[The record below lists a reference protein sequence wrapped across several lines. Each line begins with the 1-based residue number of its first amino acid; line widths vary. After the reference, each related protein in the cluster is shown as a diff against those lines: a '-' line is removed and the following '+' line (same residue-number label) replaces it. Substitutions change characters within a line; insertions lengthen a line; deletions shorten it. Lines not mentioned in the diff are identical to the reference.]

1 MKIRR
6 PQPAFAACV
15 IELQA
20 GAAPSDIQLLP
31 DGEFRA
37 TDGRPFDAPAW
48 RLDAVVAHALLTRAA
63 LRKNDFLI
71 DYEHQSLNADFNG
84 QPAPAAGWF
93 RTMEYRPGSG
103 LWATNIQWVD
113 RAKAMIAAGE
123 YRYLSPV
130 FRYLP
135 DDGAVL
141 EILSAALTNNP
152 ALDGMADLAQ
162 RAAARFSFHDLQQED
177 TTMLEALRK
186 LLGLADT
193 AGENDV
199 TVSITAL
206 KTKAD
211 QADTEI
217 AALKSQSPD
226 PAKYVPVK
234 VVSDLQGEV
243 TALRAKVNG
252 DEVDGLITAALND
265 GRLLPAMEEWARNLG
280 KSDIASLKGYL
291 ANAPTIAALNGKQTN
306 GKGPGDE
313 NQGQLDDTAL
323 AVCKQLGVAPEDYKK
338 TAAAEAA

>member
-1 MKIRR
+1 MKKRR

-37 TDGRPFDAPAW
+37 TDGRPFDAPSW
-48 RLDAVVAHALLTRAA
+48 RLDEVIARAILTRAA

-103 LWATNIQWVD
+103 LWATNIQWTD
-113 RAKAMIAAGE
+113 RAKTMIAAGE
-123 YRYLSPV
+123 YRYISPV

-135 DDGAVL
+135 NTGEVL
-141 EILSAALTNNP
+141 EILSVALTNNP
-152 ALDGMADLAQ
+152 ALDGLADLGQ
-162 RAAARFSFHDLQQED
+162 RAAARFSFHDPQQED

-199 TVSITAL
+199 TVTITAL
-206 KTKAD
+206 KAKAD

-217 AALKSQSPD
+217 AALKAQSPD
-226 PAKYVPVK
+226 PAKYVPLK
-234 VVSDLQGEV
+234 VVADLQGEV
-243 TALRAKVNG
+243 AALRSQINDG
-252 DEVDGLITAALND
+252 EMNGLITAALSD
-265 GRLLPAMEEWARNLG
+265 GRLLSAMEGWARELG
-280 KSDIASLKGYL
+280 KKDIAALKGYL
-291 ANAPTIAALNGKQTN
+291 DKAQPIAALKGNQTG
-306 GKGPGDE
+306 GKGPADGSGAQLGDE
-313 NQGQLDDTAL
+313 AL
-323 AVCKQLGVAPEDYKK
+323 AICKQLGIDPEEYKK
-338 TAAAEAA
+338 TAAAA